1 MMAYAQE
8 FSAWASKNPDYALV
22 GLALLGF
29 AEACPG
35 IGLFVSGA
43 VLLSLASVIYVQGLL
58 TLPEIVLAAMVGAFL
73 ADQFGFHLGRS
84 FGDRLLQSRWA
95 QTKAVAVSRAQ
106 NFLIRFGAYAVLLGR
121 LLTMIRSLVPMLM
134 GVSGFSPWTFLWLD
148 LLACS
153 IWGAGLAGL
162 VLGAE
167 ALFG

>member
-8 FSAWASKNPDYALV
+8 LASWADQNPEFALV
-22 GLALLGF
+22 GFGLLGF

-35 IGLFVSGA
+35 IGLLVSGA
-43 VLLSLASVIYVQGLL
+43 LLLSLASLIYVQGLL
-58 TLPEIVLAAMVGAFL
+58 TLPELVLAAMTGAFL
-73 ADQFGFHLGRS
+73 ADQLGFHLGRS
-84 FGDRLLQSRWA
+84 LGDSVLQSRWA
-95 QTKAVAVSRAQ
+95 QRRSSAVVRTQ
-106 NFLIRFGAYAVLLGR
+106 NFLIRFGGYAVILGR
-121 LLTMIRSLVPMLM
+121 LLPMIRSLVPMLL

-162 VLGAE
+162 VLGAD

>member
-1 MMAYAQE
+1 M
-8 FSAWASKNPDYALV
+8 
-22 GLALLGF
+22 
-29 AEACPG
+29 
-35 IGLFVSGA
+35 FVSGA

-58 TLPEIVLAAMVGAFL
+58 TLPEIVLAAMAGAFL

-95 QTKAVAVSRAQ
+95 QTKAIAVSRAQ

-162 VLGAE
+162 VLGAD